1 MLNSALFN
9 GYLLSEAA
17 ARGPCKVLLFFGLLI
32 IIAVSARK
40 NNVFFSED
48 LAKPTAQITVQPTEE
63 IGICRSGKAYHSH
76 LYGLSCYR
84 SSTQARTA
92 QIASTSMSRAKE
104 RLPVIWRPVSRTVR
118 RMR

>member
-17 ARGPCKVLLFFGLLI
+17 ARGPCKVMLFFGLSI

-40 NNVFFSED
+40 NNVFFRKIWQS
-48 LAKPTAQITVQPTEE
+48 AQ
-63 IGICRSGKAYHSH
+63 
-76 LYGLSCYR
+76 

-104 RLPVIWRPVSRTVR
+104 RLPVIWRPLSRTVR